1 MAAPMRPALLKAA
14 LRHWSLPDA
23 EALMRRVHAPETT
36 PADIAGLAAAVVD
49 LSARGD
55 ASARRVV
62 EEAAGDLAAQFRA
75 VVRKLDLARPPLALA
90 GGMLRAHL
98 RSMLTGVL
106 DGEAAGATYVAEPVL
121 GAVKLARRLLRE

>member
-1 MAAPMRPALLKAA
+1 
-14 LRHWSLPDA
+14 
-23 EALMRRVHAPETT
+23 
-36 PADIAGLAAAVVD
+36 
-49 LSARGD
+49 
-55 ASARRVV
+55 
-62 EEAAGDLAAQFRA
+62 
-75 VVRKLDLARPPLALA
+75 VRKLDLARPPLALA